1 MNSPISPQLA
11 FTCSKLTIETLEQS
25 VKYVQ
30 VSNKDT
36 RMMPM
41 ASFSCLIVNS
51 EHISHLALVFL
62 LLTLNML
69 MPTGSG
75 NIMPNFFVKLGRTK
89 KNNKK
94 QNIQRIWDLKK

>member
-1 MNSPISPQLA
+1 M
-11 FTCSKLTIETLEQS
+11 FK
-25 VKYVQ
+25 

-51 EHISHLALVFL
+51 EHISHLVLVFL

-75 NIMPNFFVKLGRTK
+75 NIMPNLFVKLGRTK

-94 QNIQRIWDLKK
+94 QNVQRIWDLKK